1 MGSNIAHFLYRA
13 GVGKL
18 IIADYDRVSPSN
30 LNRQLYYA
38 DQIGRLKVEALRENL
53 ERIGG
58 HTEII
63 IHSVRVD
70 ATNLTE
76 LFGAADILI
85 EAFDRAEEK
94 SMLLESW
101 SDAFA
106 DKYYI
111 GASGLSGVGRNEELR
126 TEQYGKVFLIGDGYT
141 EPLGSVSPVS
151 ARVAVVAAM
160 QANLA
165 LELLLRN
172 EDDNC

>member
-18 IIADYDRVSPSN
+18 IVADFDRVSPSN
-30 LNRQLYYA
+30 LNRQLFFA

-70 ATNLTE
+70 ATNLAE
-76 LFGAADILI
+76 FFGAADILI

-94 SMLLESW
+94 SMLLENW
-101 SDAFA
+101 SDTYPQR
-106 DKYYI
+106 YYI
-111 GASGLSGVGRNEELR
+111 GASGLSGVGRNEEIH
-126 TEQYGKVFLIGDGYT
+126 TEQFGKIFLIGDGYS
-141 EPLGSVSPVS
+141 EPSALVSPVS

-165 LELLLRN
+165 LELLLTKQESR
-172 EDDNC
+172 